1 MFDQSTKNAVN
12 APQSPLEQQ
21 LINDYLNSKGHTR
34 EDFLTLP
41 IEQVRQLMREA
52 CKYAS
57 LRLAEIE
64 ARSQL
69 RRKIHYEE
77 SQ

>member
-1 MFDQSTKNAVN
+1 MFGLPTKNAVK

-21 LINDYLNSKGHTR
+21 LINDYLNSKGHTQ
-34 EDFLTLP
+34 EDFITLP
-41 IEQVRQLMREA
+41 IEVVRQLMREA

-69 RRKIHYEE
+69 VRKIHFEE
-77 SQ
+77 RR

>member
-1 MFDQSTKNAVN
+1 MFDTSLKNAVK

-21 LINDYLNSKGHTR
+21 LINDYLHSKGYTR
-34 EDFLTLP
+34 QDLLTLP
-41 IEQVRQLMREA
+41 IEQVRQLMTEA
-52 CKYAS
+52 CTYAS

-64 ARSQL
+64 ARSQF

-77 SQ
+77 SI

>member
-1 MFDQSTKNAVN
+1 MFERSINNAVK

-21 LINDYLNSKGHTR
+21 LINDYLNSKGYTR
-34 EDFLTLP
+34 EDLITLP
-41 IEQVRQLMREA
+41 IEQVRQLMSAA
-52 CKYAS
+52 CQYAS

-77 SQ
+77 P

>member
-1 MFDQSTKNAVN
+1 MFDQFTKNAVK

-21 LINDYLNSKGHTR
+21 LISDYLNSKGHTR
-34 EDFLTLP
+34 EDLLTLP

-69 RRKIHYEE
+69 RQKIHYEE
-77 SQ
+77 PR